1 MENVWSFYVDKWAK
15 YDNVVWQIGLRGLG
29 DDRPICQDD
38 VPTEK
43 VLEKSGDF
51 IRKA

>member
-29 DDRPICQDD
+29 DDRPIWQDD

-43 VLEKSGDF
+43 VLEKSE
-51 IRKA
+51 